1 MAAIERGLLEIAQA
15 HFAGFAVRQ
24 NHHVTIAI
32 VGSYLFAYTPAKKK
46 SSLNTILGAIPG
58 ALPPVAGWAA
68 STNTM
73 PFEAWVIASIIFLWQ
88 LPHFLSLAWVYRE
101 DYQRAGFVMLTV
113 EEKNPAR
120 IREKLMLYTFALV
133 PVSLLPSLIGITGK
147 VYFLGA
153 LILGMIFCWK
163 AFKDLQNLDQGAKPF
178 FLYSV
183 LYLFILQILMVLDK
197 RA

>member
-1 MAAIERGLLEIAQA
+1 MRVA
-15 HFAGFAVRQ
+15 
-24 NHHVTIAI
+24 
-32 VGSYLFAYTPAKKK
+32 
-46 SSLNTILGAIPG
+46 
-58 ALPPVAGWAA
+58 PPI
-68 STNTM
+68 S
-73 PFEAWVIASIIFLWQ
+73 
-88 LPHFLSLAWVYRE
+88 
-101 DYQRAGFVMLTV
+101 LTV

-163 AFKDLQNLDQGAKPF
+163 AFKDLQDLDKGAKPF

-183 LYLFILQILMVLDK
+183 MYLFILQILMVLDK